1 MTQTI
6 EFDADARARESVIT
20 IGGRKFRPRKMTGD
34 VFERL
39 VEIEAAG
46 PPDDATDRARS
57 LHNIRSLNRQIGV
70 LIVDADTGK
79 PPTDKFLDDNLGLD
93 EAVDLLALLSP
104 QATEGGPG
112 GNDGP
117 AAPSTE

>member
-1 MTQTI
+1 MTKTI

-20 IGGRKFRPRKMTGD
+20 IGGRRFRPRKMTGD

-39 VEIEAAG
+39 VEIEAIE
-46 PPDDATDRARS
+46 PDEDATDTARS

-70 LIVDADTGK
+70 LVVDADTGK

-104 QATEGGPG
+104 QTSKGDPA